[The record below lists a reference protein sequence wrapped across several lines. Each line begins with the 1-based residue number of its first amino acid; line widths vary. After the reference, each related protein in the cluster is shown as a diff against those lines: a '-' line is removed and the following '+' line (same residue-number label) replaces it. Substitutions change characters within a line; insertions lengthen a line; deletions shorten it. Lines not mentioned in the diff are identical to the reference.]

1 MDPSNWPRA
10 QPLAPRHWARVLGP
24 EQLVPCRLTR
34 AQPLPLIRGP
44 GPGAEEPGRS
54 MGSLHN
60 AAALCHRRRWGQLL
74 NKRVVAAAN
83 DHGQGEPSAGEHGS
97 KEHGSKEHAPK
108 EQHTKEQLTD
118 VLIVGGGVCGAAL
131 LFELA
136 RYTDLGHLTLVERY
150 GRLAA
155 VNSCVTNNSQ
165 TIHVGDIETNY
176 TLAKALAVKRTAEMI
191 SHYGELLDPDQR
203 GRCIFR
209 TPKMV
214 LAVGEQECQGLRRR
228 FELFSPHFP
237 AMELLEKEQIAAWE
251 PEVALIDGELR
262 PEPLLAIG
270 IRNSDTAVD
279 YGALTE
285 SFVDQ
290 ARFALAATPERQLDL
305 RLNTAVARITPEGD
319 TFLVELQDGPEQ
331 PGRDAPAGTNAAASG
346 SANATANGS
355 TNAGAADHA
364 RNGANAN
371 ARGSGSDEGHHAG
384 GGHRSAGGHRRLRA
398 RHVVVCAGAHSLL
411 LAQRMGFGLEYSCL
425 PVAGSFYFT
434 PDLLRGK
441 VYTVQNDKL
450 PFAAIHGDPDVRSAG
465 LTRFGPTA
473 LLLPRLERYN
483 RASFGEFLEVLR
495 LDWDVLMVFLQ
506 LFAVADIRNYIVR
519 NLLFEVPGLR
529 RRLFLADARKIVPGL
544 QLDQLRFAEGY
555 GGVRPQLI
563 DRKQRK
569 LMLGEVR
576 IEAMP
581 GLSFNVTPSPGGTC
595 CLGNAARDLETIAAR
610 LGCRFDRER
619 LEQEL
624 VRAPLAVS

>member
-1 MDPSNWPRA
+1 MTTTRDRA
-10 QPLAPRHWARVLGP
+10 AIGDDGGEFLDTG
-24 EQLVPCRLTR
+24 
-34 AQPLPLIRGP
+34 
-44 GPGAEEPGRS
+44 
-54 MGSLHN
+54 
-60 AAALCHRRRWGQLL
+60 
-74 NKRVVAAAN
+74 VVAAAKG
-83 DHGQGEPSAGEHGS
+83 DSQGEAN
-97 KEHGSKEHAPK
+97 AK
-108 EQHTKEQLTD
+108 EQRTD

-136 RYTDLGHLTLVERY
+136 RYTDLTHLTLVERY

-176 TLAKALAVKRTAEMI
+176 TLEKALTVKRTAEMI
-191 SHYGELLDPDQR
+191 SHYGDLLDPQQR
-203 GRCIFR
+203 DRCIFR

-214 LAVGEQECQGLRRR
+214 LAVGEQECQALRRR
-228 FELFSPHFP
+228 FELFAPHFA
-237 AMELLEKEQIAAWE
+237 AMELLEKEQIADWE
-251 PEVALIDGELR
+251 PEVALVDGELR

-290 ARFALAATPERQLDL
+290 AHAAVAATPERQLDL
-305 RLNTAVARITPEGD
+305 QLNTAVTRITPEGD
-319 TFLVELQDGPEQ
+319 TFLVEVEPGPEQ
-331 PGRDAPAGTNAAASG
+331 PGRK
-346 SANATANGS
+346 ANAGGTA
-355 TNAGAADHA
+355 TPDP
-364 RNGANAN
+364 GAN
-371 ARGSGSDEGHHAG
+371 HAG
-384 GGHRSAGGHRRLRA
+384 PDSSNEPVAAGPRRLRA

-434 PDLLRGK
+434 PDLLHGK
-441 VYTVQNDKL
+441 VYTMQNDKL

-483 RASFGEFLEVLR
+483 SASFWEFLEVLR
-495 LDWDVLMVFLQ
+495 LDWDVLMVFVQ
-506 LFAVADIRNYIVR
+506 LFAVADIRNYILR

-529 RRLFLADARKIVPGL
+529 RRLFLAEARKIVPAL
-544 QLDQLRFAEGY
+544 QLEQLRFAEGY

-576 IEAMP
+576 IEALP

-595 CLGNAARDLETIAAR
+595 CLGNAARDVDTIATR

-619 LEQEL
+619 LEHEL
-624 VRAPLAVS
+624 VRAPLPVS

>member
-1 MDPSNWPRA
+1 M
-10 QPLAPRHWARVLGP
+10 
-24 EQLVPCRLTR
+24 
-34 AQPLPLIRGP
+34 
-44 GPGAEEPGRS
+44 
-54 MGSLHN
+54 
-60 AAALCHRRRWGQLL
+60 
-74 NKRVVAAAN
+74 
-83 DHGQGEPSAGEHGS
+83 
-97 KEHGSKEHAPK
+97 
-108 EQHTKEQLTD
+108 
-118 VLIVGGGVCGAAL
+118 LIVGGGVCGTAL

-136 RYTDLGHLTLVERY
+136 RYTDLAHLTLVERY
-150 GRLAA
+150 DRLAA

-176 TLAKALAVKRTAEMI
+176 TLEKALTVKRTAEMI
-191 SHYGELLDPDQR
+191 SHYGALLEPEQR
-203 GRCIFR
+203 DRCIFR

-214 LAVGEQECQGLRRR
+214 LAVGDQECQALRRR
-228 FELFSPHFP
+228 FALFSPHFP

-251 PEVALIDGELR
+251 PHVALIDGQLR

-279 YGALTE
+279 YGALTA

-290 ARFALAATPERQLDL
+290 ARAALAASPDRQLDL
-305 RLNTAVARITPEGD
+305 RLNTAVSRITPEGD
-319 TFLVELQDGPEQ
+319 TFLVELAAGPL
-331 PGRDAPAGTNAAASG
+331 APSEGKTCAGSQ
-346 SANATANGS
+346 
-355 TNAGAADHA
+355 
-364 RNGANAN
+364 RV
-371 ARGSGSDEGHHAG
+371 
-384 GGHRSAGGHRRLRA
+384 LA

-411 LAQRMGFGLEYSCL
+411 LAQRLGFGLEYSCL

-483 RASFGEFLEVLR
+483 PGSFWEFLEVLR
-495 LDWDVLMVFLQ
+495 LDWNVLMVFMQ
-506 LFAVADIRNYIVR
+506 LFVVADIRNYILR
-519 NLLFEVPGLR
+519 NLLFDVPGLR

-544 QLDQLRFAEGY
+544 RLEQLRFAEGY

-563 DRKQRK
+563 DRRQRK

-595 CLGNAARDLETIAAR
+595 CLGNAARDVDTIAAR
-610 LGCRFDRER
+610 LGCRFDRDR

-624 VRAPLAVS
+624 VQAPLAVS